1 MIPEEYKKV
10 LKNIRKLED
19 RKKKKS
25 EVDNQSNSDFKNV
38 IIYKFLKFFRHFVIY
53 FSVKEEMNSKI

>member
-25 EVDNQSNSDFKNV
+25 EVGSQSDSDEHT
-38 IIYKFLKFFRHFVIY
+38 IA
-53 FSVKEEMNSKI
+53 SKT